1 MNVDSF
7 ADLSIVLAVSGVI
20 FLFLPRILDIVDR
33 EYLTNKNGTN
43 EKKIIIMSIK
53 LILPIFVFGAILIYL
68 ISTKFYF
75 INDKALV
82 IAGMGSLLFQVL
94 VSTATPYF
102 KGNNQFHIL
111 QWLLFI
117 STLIGFVFGSIFL
130 FLVKSIYAI
139 TIIYSLP
146 ACLFFVLYLI
156 VVNNRLSLI
165 GSHFNSSITRLIFNN
180 LNILKHGFFNSIIKS
195 TNDYGIIL
203 IIGALGTKGDVALLS
218 LVRSFLLPIR
228 NLQTYFQANIFKEL
242 MGEVSFRKLKKI
254 RVKLFSISAIIFL
267 ILTFI
272 SWLLYLAIDYIN
284 ITKYS
289 NLYIP
294 FFIIGCA
301 SCVTFSALWTYPIAL
316 KMDLL
321 FNRSKSAFGRLLVS
335 IPIVLIK
342 PDYVGAS
349 IAILSATIFSRVYFD
364 RRLINKNTRTMS

>member
-1 MNVDSF
+1 M
-7 ADLSIVLAVSGVI
+7 
-20 FLFLPRILDIVDR
+20 
-33 EYLTNKNGTN
+33 
-43 EKKIIIMSIK
+43 
-53 LILPIFVFGAILIYL
+53 
-68 ISTKFYF
+68 
-75 INDKALV
+75 
-82 IAGMGSLLFQVL
+82 
-94 VSTATPYF
+94 
-102 KGNNQFHIL
+102 
-111 QWLLFI
+111 
-117 STLIGFVFGSIFL
+117 TL
-130 FLVKSIYAI
+130 
-139 TIIYSLP
+139 
-146 ACLFFVLYLI
+146 
-156 VVNNRLSLI
+156 
-165 GSHFNSSITRLIFNN
+165 
-180 LNILKHGFFNSIIKS
+180 
-195 TNDYGIIL
+195 
-203 IIGALGTKGDVALLS
+203 
-218 LVRSFLLPIR
+218 
-228 NLQTYFQANIFKEL
+228 
-242 MGEVSFRKLKKI
+242 
-254 RVKLFSISAIIFL
+254 IFL